1 MAASEEEPMHALQ
14 SAERESAMMI
24 TPAELLDT
32 SIAQL
37 QTLVAFLGDQLGDGS
52 ARSASST
59 SEARACEE
67 ILRSLSTLI
76 LKLETAP
83 GRRRFQRHEDC
94 HV

>member
-1 MAASEEEPMHALQ
+1 M
-14 SAERESAMMI
+14 MMI

-37 QTLVAFLGDQLGDGS
+37 QTLAAFLGDQLGDRT
-52 ARSASST
+52 ARWASST

-76 LKLETAP
+76 LNLETAP
-83 GRRRFQRHEDC
+83 GRQSFRRHED
-94 HV
+94 HNV

>member
-1 MAASEEEPMHALQ
+1 
-14 SAERESAMMI
+14 MMI

-37 QTLVAFLGDQLGDGS
+37 QTLAAFLGDQLGDRS
-52 ARSASST
+52 ARPASST
-59 SEARACEE
+59 SETRACEE
-67 ILRSLSTLI
+67 ILRSLSMLI

-83 GRRRFQRHEDC
+83 GRQRFRRHEDC